1 MLHGIGL
8 CKQQIAALVRDQG
21 IGDSK
26 EMRVF
31 TRLSVVTEKKAQV
44 YAIVLVEFYLV
55 NDRIARLDGHMILF
69 QLDR

>member
-1 MLHGIGL
+1 
-8 CKQQIAALVRDQG
+8 
-21 IGDSK
+21 
-26 EMRVF
+26 MRVF

-44 YAIVLVEFYLV
+44 YSIVLVEFYLV